1 MKIIIPAYNV
11 KADQATKF
19 EAQIAAIMH
28 MKRDEEINRFQENK
42 APPKEGRSMP
52 PIGKARLP
60 DNDTRKTAITQGRE
74 NNSTDEIILKML
86 RRQSMPMSI
95 IADTLNLSKDTVR
108 HALSRMVARRMVTK
122 ELRGYTIW
130 WHAIGRQEEVQM
142 NER

>member
-1 MKIIIPAYNV
+1 
-11 KADQATKF
+11 
-19 EAQIAAIMH
+19 
-28 MKRDEEINRFQENK
+28 
-42 APPKEGRSMP
+42 MP